1 MAGEQLDPFAAAL
14 EESGG
19 RIVGQEGSTSTEEQG
34 LQTLLEESNSTGTT
48 SEGTE
53 QTSSETQGAVN
64 EEEGSVVDGEG
75 GENPTQEEGE
85 SERKS
90 GFVDLNSEGEASSEE
105 GASENS
111 NELPFDVSEMFG
123 ESFQSIEDVVEYTSE
138 LEAHIDELESKTP
151 EFANEFVQKMNEYVL
166 NGGDPV
172 YFAKVNSIDIDGLN
186 PIDAL
191 KLDLQWQHNI
201 SEAEAQAFI
210 NQKYSVDEYDE
221 DDGEINPSAVQLKID
236 ATNAKKNLKERQA
249 DNTLVEQQ
257 PSGLSEEEWSAKQQ
271 ESFDEQKAADDFRM
285 WDEREGWAPEVDKA
299 MDSLKNNG
307 LMIDL
312 GNGKAFSYTYGK
324 DDTYSESLITKV
336 DQALYDSG
344 TSRSDNPELAKSIA
358 ENIFFLE
365 NRAEILKSFGDEI
378 RSMKDEEYHRAM
390 NNPSSVKR
398 GDPISKGERT
408 AVTAEETM
416 TKLWNQ

>member
-1 MAGEQLDPFAAAL
+1 MPGEQIDAFEAAIQ
-14 EESGG
+14 ESGG
-19 RIVGQEGSTSTEEQG
+19 HIVSQEDSTSVEEQG
-34 LQTLLEESNSTGTT
+34 FETSPEEST
-48 SEGTE
+48 SAETPTNEEG
-53 QTSSETQGAVN
+53 QTSSETQDAESGA
-64 EEEGSVVDGEG
+64 EGSVVDGEG
-75 GENPTQEEGE
+75 GENPTQEAGE
-85 SERKS
+85 SETRS
-90 GFVDLNSEGEASSEE
+90 SFIDMNSEEEQSSEE
-105 GASENS
+105 VTSESS
-111 NELPFDVSEMFG
+111 NEAQFDVSEMFG
-123 ESFQSIEDVVEYTSE
+123 QDFETIDDVVAYKAD
-138 LEAHIDELESKTP
+138 LESYIDELEGKTP

-166 NGGDPV
+166 NGGDPA
-172 YFAKVNSIDIDGLN
+172 YFAKVNSVNIEDLS
-186 PIDAL
+186 PMDAL

-201 SEAEAQAFI
+201 SDAEAQAFI
-210 NQKYSVDEYDE
+210 NKKYANDDYDE